1 MARQVLAA
9 VLDQSLRLLH
19 PFVPFLTETLWT
31 RLDELAPVR
40 GIETPFAP
48 SRLLVHAQW
57 PAGRPAWSDAAAEE
71 QVRAVQ
77 QWCVAIRE
85 TRSRYQVAPKVRLEC
100 RIAAEG
106 AVAGVLEAAAAL
118 LCNMAGLS
126 SLTVASGATRT
137 ADSATVVVGGARA
150 YLPGV
155 VDLDKERARL
165 RQQAD
170 KLRGQIEGL
179 ARKLSNEGFLAK
191 APADVVAK
199 ERASLEAM
207 QSQLAT
213 LEESLREL
221 G

>member
-1 MARQVLAA
+1 
-9 VLDQSLRLLH
+9 
-19 PFVPFLTETLWT
+19 
-31 RLDELAPVR
+31 
-40 GIETPFAP
+40 
-48 SRLLVHAQW
+48 
-57 PAGRPAWSDAAAEE
+57 
-71 QVRAVQ
+71 VQ

-85 TRSRYQVAPKVRLEC
+85 TRSRYQVVPKVRLEC
-100 RIAAEG
+100 RIAADGE
-106 AVAGVLEAAAAL
+106 VATVLTAASAL
-118 LCNMAGLS
+118 LANMAGLS
-126 SLTVASGATRT
+126 SVTVAADAART

-170 KLRGQIEGL
+170 KLRGQIESL

-199 ERASLEAM
+199 ERAGLESM
-207 QSQLAT
+207 QAQLAT
-213 LEESLREL
+213 LEQSLREL